1 MCWLFPQI
9 AVFSHIRCGFTSFCT
24 STTVLFPWFTV
35 DPPYE
40 SIWDNHVH
48 SSSWRLHALHTA
60 VFVQIGVSINGGTQN
75 GWFIV
80 ENPIKMDDL
89 GVPHFRK
96 APNLC
101 DLPLFW
107 SPKSFLLH
115 HFLAYLILPYTPVIS
130 WVFRPDK
137 SESILD
143 HGEDPPDVLHSI
155 EHQLYP
161 QLRIEK
167 MDIMWWFCI
176 NFALGPMYLQC
187 IYIYMYMYICIL
199 VGG

>member
-1 MCWLFPQI
+1 MWFHIFLHVNDWS
-9 AVFSHIRCGFTSFCT
+9 VFSCAVHGGS
-24 STTVLFPWFTV
+24 P
-35 DPPYE
+35 E
-40 SIWDNHVH
+40 SIWDNHVQ
-48 SSSWRLHALHTA
+48 SSSWRFHALHTA
-60 VFVQIGVSINGGTQN
+60 VFVQIGVSINGGSQT

-96 APNLC
+96 APNIC

-107 SPKSFLLH
+107 SPKSFLFYTDP
-115 HFLAYLILPYTPVIS
+115 HFLAYLILPYTPGIS

-167 MDIMWWFCI
+167 MDIMGWFHI
-176 NFALGPMYLQC
+176 NFALGPMYLQ
-187 IYIYMYMYICIL
+187 YIYTYIL
-199 VGG
+199 VGGLEHLLFFHVLGIIIPTD